1 MHTTDVEPSPARHPV
16 VRKAVAGVVL
26 IVAVALAIK
35 IVLGL
40 LTTIFFV
47 VVGAA
52 VVVGILW
59 ALKTLLW

>member
-1 MHTTDVEPSPARHPV
+1 METEIEARPARHPV

-52 VVVGILW
+52 IVVGILW

>member
-1 MHTTDVEPSPARHPV
+1 MQTTEVEARPARHPV
-16 VRKAVAGVVL
+16 VCKAVAGVVL

-40 LTTIFFV
+40 ITTVFFV

-52 VVVGILW
+52 IVVGILW